1 LTDGVLLVKWYILR
15 RLGEELERARR
26 YDRPLSVV
34 VAAPM
39 LLPGEQ
45 TGALELEVA
54 AAAARAVSR
63 STDLLGWLGS
73 DGILIIMPETELR
86 GAEVAAF
93 RWGGDMLQKS
103 MSVGGHK
110 WRSVAID
117 TRCDFETAEQILQAA
132 ADRLGRREAA

>member
-1 LTDGVLLVKWYILR
+1 
-15 RLGEELERARR
+15 
-26 YDRPLSVV
+26 
-34 VAAPM
+34 M

-45 TGALELEVA
+45 TGTLELEVA

-73 DGILIIMPETELR
+73 DGILIVMPETELR

-93 RWGGDMLQKS
+93 RWGNDMLQKS
-103 MSVGGHK
+103 RSVGGHK

-117 TRCDFETAEQILQAA
+117 THCDFETAEQIIQAA